1 MKIKYSFI
9 LIILVT
15 VLISCS
21 SKINRDIESKDLAKE
36 ISEKEKEIYNSDS
49 LNIALANEL
58 IDMYLTYATDN
69 PDENLSPEYL
79 FKAAEISMNINKA
92 KNAVDYLSKIEN
104 NYKNYEKYVSS
115 LFLKAFILENY
126 LKDYENAKKYYSII
140 VENYPDHALA
150 QDSEAALSFLGIDDM
165 ELIKIFEQAM

>member
-115 LFLKAFILENY
+115 LF
-126 LKDYENAKKYYSII
+126 
-140 VENYPDHALA
+140 
-150 QDSEAALSFLGIDDM
+150 
-165 ELIKIFEQAM
+165 